1 MTTDASTDHPLTV
14 ARRGAGLSMEAL
26 AAKAGVSTPTV
37 YRAEH
42 SRHVTKAS
50 TRQKL
55 AEALGVDAE
64 TLIREDHG
72 TTVPARSCGTPDAT
86 SEKTPAPDA
95 RQASSTSGADRKEA

>member
-72 TTVPARSCGTPDAT
+72 TTVPAKAPGTPDHRDRAGDTSPNAT
-86 SEKTPAPDA
+86 APVA
-95 RQASSTSGADRKEA
+95 ARKEA